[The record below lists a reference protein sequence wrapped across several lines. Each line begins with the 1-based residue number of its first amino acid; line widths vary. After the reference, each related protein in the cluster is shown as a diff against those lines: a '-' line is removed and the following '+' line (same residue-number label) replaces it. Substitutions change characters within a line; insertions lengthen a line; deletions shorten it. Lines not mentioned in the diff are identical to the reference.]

1 MVVFKGRVIDG
12 NGRTPIEE
20 GLVAVDG
27 NKILYVG
34 EAAGFQYPQDAEV
47 ITVPNGTVMPGFIEG
62 HCHLGLGDDYLK
74 IFREHTYNAVC
85 RTVKQMETLLEC
97 GFTSMRECGG
107 LTNYL
112 KPSWSQGVISGPR
125 IFSAGRSITQSGGH
139 ADPIKYYPI
148 EFSKN
153 PERVFAGIIADGVP
167 EVQHAARLQFR
178 EGADFLKVMLS
189 PGTACQARSLMPAE
203 YSDEELNALVEEA
216 NNFGSYVCVHAHS
229 NLAIKMALRCGVKS
243 IEHGSYLQPE
253 DAERM
258 AMQGTILTPTFAT
271 NERSSRNMER
281 LAPWQR
287 EKVAQSHEHRAA
299 SARMAHEAGVTIG
312 YGCDF
317 GGGEITPFDLN
328 GMEFELLVTRAGLT
342 PMEAI
347 MAATKTNS
355 KLILSEDTLGTLE
368 AGKLADVVVA
378 AGNPLEDISILGI
391 KDNIKVVMQ
400 NGIIKKNLLVN
411 Q

>member
-1 MVVFKGRVIDG
+1 MVILKGRVIDG
-12 NGRTPIEE
+12 NGGSPIED

-27 NKILYVG
+27 EKIVYAG
-34 EAAGFQYPQDAEV
+34 ESKGYQYPPDAQV
-47 ITVPNGTVMPGFIEG
+47 ISVPDGTIMPGFIEG
-62 HCHLGLGDDYLK
+62 HCHLGLGDDYLQ
-74 IFREHTYNAVC
+74 IYREHAYNAVC
-85 RTVKQMETLLEC
+85 RAVNQMQTLLDC

-112 KPSWSQGVISGPR
+112 KPSWENGTISGPR

-167 EVQHAARLQFR
+167 EVRHAARLQFR
-178 EGADFLKVMLS
+178 EGADFLKVMVS
-189 PGTACQARSLMPAE
+189 PGTSCQSRSLMPAE
-203 YSDEELNALVEEA
+203 YSDEELTALVEEA
-216 NNFGSYVCVHAHS
+216 DNFGSYVCVHAHS
-229 NLAIKMALRCGVKS
+229 NLGIKMALRCGVKS
-243 IEHGSYLQPE
+243 IEHGSYMQPE

-258 AMQGTILTPTFAT
+258 AKQGAVLTPTFST
-271 NERSSRNMER
+271 NERAFRNMEH

-287 EKVAQSHEHRAA
+287 EKVARSHESRAA
-299 SARMAHEAGVTIG
+299 SARMAHDAGVTIG

-317 GGGEITPFDLN
+317 GGGEITPFELN
-328 GMEFELLVTRAGLT
+328 GMEFELLVSRAGLT

-347 MAATKTNS
+347 MAATKTNARQ
-355 KLILSEDTLGTLE
+355 ILSEDKLGTLE
-368 AGKLADVVVA
+368 AGKLADIVVA
-378 AGNPLEDISILGI
+378 AGNPLQDISLLGNRE
-391 KDNIKVVMQ
+391 NIKVVMQ
-400 NGIIKKNLLVN
+400 NGTIKKNILTM

>member
-1 MVVFKGRVIDG
+1 MVIFKGRVIDG
-12 NGRTPIEE
+12 NGGTPIKD
-20 GLVAVDG
+20 GLVAVEG
-27 NKILYVG
+27 EKIVYVG
-34 EAAGFQYPQDAEV
+34 EKKGYQYDPNATV
-47 ITVPNGTVMPGFIEG
+47 ISVPDGTIMPGFIEG

-74 IFREHTYNAVC
+74 IFREHAYNAVC

-112 KPSWSQGVISGPR
+112 KPSWADGTISGPR
-125 IFSAGRSITQSGGH
+125 IFSAGRAITQSGGH

-178 EGADFLKVMLS
+178 EGADFLKVMVS
-189 PGTACQARSLMPAE
+189 PGTSCQAKSLMPAE
-203 YSDEELNALVEEA
+203 YSDEELTALVEEA
-216 NNFGSYVCVHAHS
+216 ENFGSYVCVHAHS
-229 NLAIKMALRCGVKS
+229 NPGIKMALRCGVKS
-243 IEHGSYLQPE
+243 IEHGSFMEAE
-253 DAERM
+253 DAEKM
-258 AMQGTILTPTFAT
+258 AKQGVILTPTFST
-271 NERSSRNMER
+271 NEQSFRKISR
-281 LAPWQR
+281 LAPWQQ
-287 EKVAQSHEHRAA
+287 EKVALSHERRAA
-299 SARMAHEAGVTIG
+299 SARMAHDAGVTIG

-317 GGGEITPFDLN
+317 GGGEITPYELN
-328 GMEFELLVTRAGLT
+328 GMEFELLVSRAGLT

-368 AGKLADVVVA
+368 VGKLADIVVA
-378 AGNPLEDISILGI
+378 SGNPLENISLLGN
-391 KDNIKVVMQ
+391 KDNIKIVMQ
-400 NGIIKKNLLVN
+400 NGVIKKNLLEK

>member
-139 ADPIKYYPI
+139 ADPIK
-148 EFSKN
+148 
-153 PERVFAGIIADGVP
+153 
-167 EVQHAARLQFR
+167 
-178 EGADFLKVMLS
+178 
-189 PGTACQARSLMPAE
+189 
-203 YSDEELNALVEEA
+203 
-216 NNFGSYVCVHAHS
+216 
-229 NLAIKMALRCGVKS
+229 
-243 IEHGSYLQPE
+243 
-253 DAERM
+253 
-258 AMQGTILTPTFAT
+258 
-271 NERSSRNMER
+271 
-281 LAPWQR
+281 
-287 EKVAQSHEHRAA
+287 
-299 SARMAHEAGVTIG
+299 
-312 YGCDF
+312 
-317 GGGEITPFDLN
+317 
-328 GMEFELLVTRAGLT
+328 
-342 PMEAI
+342 
-347 MAATKTNS
+347 
-355 KLILSEDTLGTLE
+355 ILSYR
-368 AGKLADVVVA
+368 
-378 AGNPLEDISILGI
+378 I
-391 KDNIKVVMQ
+391 
-400 NGIIKKNLLVN
+400 
-411 Q
+411 